1 MTREARA
8 TWVERVERWK
18 KSGKTADE
26 FAAEIGVN
34 ARSLKWWK
42 WMLGSE
48 RSSASAKPRAKQRAA
63 TPLAKSSAITPIT
76 FVEMTSAIATDAIE
90 VVLPTS
96 VRVAVKP
103 GFDEQ
108 TLSRVLDVLERR
120 A

>member
-1 MTREARA
+1 MKREARA

-18 KSGKTADE
+18 KSGKSAEE

-34 ARSLKWWK
+34 VRSLKWWK
-42 WMLGSE
+42 WMLASE
-48 RSSASAKPRAKQRAA
+48 RSTSTAKKSTKVRAPTALVKAS
-63 TPLAKSSAITPIT
+63 ITPIT
-76 FVEMTSAIATDAIE
+76 FVEMTAAVVSDAIE

-103 GFDEQ
+103 GFDDR